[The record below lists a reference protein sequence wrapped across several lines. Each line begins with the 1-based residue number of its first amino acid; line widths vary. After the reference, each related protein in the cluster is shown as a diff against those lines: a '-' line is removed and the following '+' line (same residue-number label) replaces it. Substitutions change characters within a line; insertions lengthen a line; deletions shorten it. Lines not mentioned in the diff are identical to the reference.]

1 MPFYGI
7 CTEKLDINPK
17 NGKAMLTLYSISLYN
32 QALISKAIG
41 DSNAIAF
48 EFKYP
53 SGKTVDYPFA

>member
-17 NGKAMLTLYSISLYN
+17 TGKTMLTLYSISLHN
-32 QALISKAIG
+32 QLLISKAIG
-41 DSNAIAF
+41 DSNANFF

-53 SGKTVDYPFA
+53 SGKTVDYPFL